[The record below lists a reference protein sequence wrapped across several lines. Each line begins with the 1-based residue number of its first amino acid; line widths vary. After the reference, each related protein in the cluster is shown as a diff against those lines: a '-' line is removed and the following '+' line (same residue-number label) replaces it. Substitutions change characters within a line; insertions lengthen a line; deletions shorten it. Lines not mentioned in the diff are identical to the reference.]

1 MSSQFQRN
9 LTIGIFW
16 SIFGRIGYLL
26 VALATNIIL
35 VRFLTPYEFGQVGI
49 VIFFI
54 SIAQVLI
61 DTGLSGALIRK
72 KEILEIDY
80 STVFLFNLGVSLIL
94 MLLLIGFAGQ
104 IAQYYDDLSLKNI
117 LVVSSSLLL
126 INAFRLTQT
135 AKLIHQLEFRKKASY
150 EFASVLVA
158 SIIAIIMAWQDFGG
172 WAVIA
177 LQGLTAFLLTAI
189 MWFFEGAIKSFR
201 FSKTSFLSLYKF
213 GINTTFASLLITAFD
228 NIYQLILAKYFAI
241 SQTGLFYQSKKIQDV
256 PLGLISMLA
265 NGVLFSSLA
274 KIQDDRKKFNLLY
287 NRITTAFSA
296 LMGFACAAIV
306 LYAEQI
312 INLLYGNQWID
323 ASFYLQ
329 ILIVVAFFYMHEI
342 LTQTIFKT
350 FDKTQKILY
359 LELVKKIIQTIS
371 IIIGV
376 VLLNLKILLLG
387 FLITYVFSYTI
398 NMIYARRE
406 INASVLEE
414 LARTIKIVL
423 TASIAMIF
431 TELVLDYFSVQGYYS
446 FLALPMLF
454 LIYFMFLRVTK
465 VFSLIE
471 DIKAIKQVITEKK

>member
-1 MSSQFQRN
+1 M
-9 LTIGIFW
+9 
-16 SIFGRIGYLL
+16 
-26 VALATNIIL
+26 
-35 VRFLTPYEFGQVGI
+35 
-49 VIFFI
+49 
-54 SIAQVLI
+54 
-61 DTGLSGALIRK
+61 
-72 KEILEIDY
+72 
-80 STVFLFNLGVSLIL
+80 
-94 MLLLIGFAGQ
+94 
-104 IAQYYDDLSLKNI
+104 
-117 LVVSSSLLL
+117 
-126 INAFRLTQT
+126 
-135 AKLIHQLEFRKKASY
+135 
-150 EFASVLVA
+150 
-158 SIIAIIMAWQDFGG
+158 
-172 WAVIA
+172 
-177 LQGLTAFLLTAI
+177 
-189 MWFFEGAIKSFR
+189 
-201 FSKTSFLSLYKF
+201 
-213 GINTTFASLLITAFD
+213 
-228 NIYQLILAKYFAI
+228 ILAKYFAI